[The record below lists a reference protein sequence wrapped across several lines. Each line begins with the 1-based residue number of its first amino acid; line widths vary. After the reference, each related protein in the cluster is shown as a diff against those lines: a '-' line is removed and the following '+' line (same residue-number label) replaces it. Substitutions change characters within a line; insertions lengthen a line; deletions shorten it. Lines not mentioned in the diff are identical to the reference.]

1 MDEER
6 IEKEAYAWVLTPL
19 HWFSAYTLPSSAKW
33 LTQSTRAITKKW
45 VKKAWEEMVKE
56 LAKKRAFRTIGKLW
70 AKMWA
75 KHLAWLAPAATW
87 VWAVAVPLLQAWLL
101 ASDIYD
107 LYNLSKDEEFKEWIK
122 YLSQDALDWAKN
134 IAKQTLEWIWD
145 LWKNAKKQLASAF
158 KSAKSKAKK
167 ALIDASPK
175 AVAAD
180 KINIFPVAT
189 MPDGRTRYSDWSIK

>member
-6 IEKEAYAWVLTPL
+6 LEKEVYAWLTAPIE
-19 HWFSAYTLPSSAKW
+19 WFSAYTAPKATAW
-33 LTQSTRAITKKW
+33 LIQSTKAIAKKW
-45 VKKAWEEMVKE
+45 AKKAWEEMVKE
-56 LAKKRAFRTIGKLW
+56 LAKKKAIKAIGKLW

-101 ASDIYD
+101 ASDIYS
-107 LYNLSKDEEFKEWIK
+107 LYNLSKDKDFREWMQ
-122 YLSQDALDWAKN
+122 YLSQDAIDWAKN
-134 IAKQTLEWIWD
+134 VAKATLEWLWD

-158 KSAKSKAKK
+158 NTAKSKAKK

-175 AVAAD
+175 AIAAE